1 MSTSEQAPSGGFA
14 TPPSASQSPS
24 PLRQP
29 RRWPIEPPEPL
40 LLTAPPRYHL
50 GHALRYSGLY
60 GLPPLVYGDDD
71 AVPTLQAVL
80 YPEAAGIRA
89 AGTPPAV
96 EVLIV
101 QPRPQSDQPLL
112 VYGMHPSPLADAL
125 LEQLRLMLRLDDDLG
140 VFYRLTDQDPELAW
154 VAASDG
160 GRLLRAPTAFEDL
173 LQCLALS
180 YGPPALV
187 VGFLHELGEA
197 VGPRTTLGRR
207 GTPGPAAIAEL
218 SPRLYAQLIDQC
230 SQRLAPKSALPA
242 AGPQS
247 RRSSAGAARRAA
259 TVRRL
264 GAALRELSCLCAS
277 GALHPES
284 LRRRPGELTRALDTQ
299 DDELWQDAL
308 HEELEWQERIRA
320 LLESLPGFR
329 RHRGGP
335 QAVQEMLMRLGCY
348 DGLHLDT
355 ATRAAWEQRFHKP
368 KASARA
374 RLAASARPRPGAAA
388 AQAAAAASAVT
399 PGLRTRDERQ
409 AHGLL
414 LVRRI
419 DRRVSPF
426 SIYRGLAQ
434 ALLLRVP
441 KAAYSPRQ

>member
-1 MSTSEQAPSGGFA
+1 MSTSEQAPSSGFA

-24 PLRQP
+24 PLRQA
-29 RRWPIEPPEPL
+29 RRWPIDPPEPL
-40 LLTAPPRYHL
+40 LLAVPPRYHL

-60 GLPPLVYGDDD
+60 GLPPLVYGEDD

-80 YPEAAGIRA
+80 YPEAAGFRA
-89 AGTPPAV
+89 PGTPPAV

-112 VYGMHPSPLADAL
+112 VYGMHPSPLADLL

-180 YGPPALV
+180 YAPLSLAA
-187 VGFLHELGEA
+187 GFLHELGEA
-197 VGPRTTLGRR
+197 IGPRTTLGRR
-207 GTPGPAAIAEL
+207 GTPGPVAIAEL
-218 SPRLYAQLIDQC
+218 PQRLYDQLIDQC
-230 SQRLAPKSALPA
+230 SERLAHKSAPLATA
-242 AGPQS
+242 AGAESRQS
-247 RRSSAGAARRAA
+247 ARGTAGTARRAA

-264 GAALRELSCLCAS
+264 GAALRELACLCAT

-335 QAVQEMLMRLGCY
+335 QAVQEMMLRLGCY

-368 KASARA
+368 KASAG
-374 RLAASARPRPGAAA
+374 ARPARARPGAATPS
-388 AQAAAAASAVT
+388 AAASG
-399 PGLRTRDERQ
+399 PRTRDERQ
-409 AHGLL
+409 AHSLL

>member
-1 MSTSEQAPSGGFA
+1 MIESPKLTDRQQQILDLVQSTIERTGAPPTRAEIATDPMGVELSDAIVILRPQTEWTTAATREELVERMSARLTEALPGLGFSFSQPIELRMAELISGQVPQMAFGCLGFA
-14 TPPSASQSPS
+14 GA
-24 PLRQP
+24 
-29 RRWPIEPPEPL
+29 
-40 LLTAPPRYHL
+40 
-50 GHALRYSGLY
+50 
-60 GLPPLVYGDDD
+60 
-71 AVPTLQAVL
+71 
-80 YPEAAGIRA
+80 
-89 AGTPPAV
+89 
-96 EVLIV
+96 
-101 QPRPQSDQPLL
+101 
-112 VYGMHPSPLADAL
+112 
-125 LEQLRLMLRLDDDLG
+125 
-140 VFYRLTDQDPELAW
+140 
-154 VAASDG
+154 
-160 GRLLRAPTAFEDL
+160 
-173 LQCLALS
+173 
-180 YGPPALV
+180 PPALAA
-187 VGFLHELGEA
+187 GFLHELGEA
-197 VGPRTTLGRR
+197 IGPRTTLGRR

-218 SPRLYAQLIDQC
+218 PPRLYDQLIAQC
-230 SQRLAPKSALPA
+230 SERLALKSAHPAAAAA
-242 AGPQS
+242 AGPQP

-264 GAALRELSCLCAS
+264 GAALRELACLCAT

-329 RHRGGP
+329 RSRGGP
-335 QAVQEMLMRLGCY
+335 QAVQEMLLRLGCY

-368 KASARA
+368 NAAARA
-374 RLAASARPRPGAAA
+374 RGAALARSRSGAAA
-388 AQAAAAASAVT
+388 AAAATPAVASG
-399 PGLRTRDERQ
+399 PRTRDEQQ
-409 AHGLL
+409 AHALL